1 MLHDDEPPLARLPEL
16 GAKPRRSALRRL
28 IGKWLSSFLLLAVIV
43 GAIGGWSYLV
53 FTAPGPLTADKV
65 YEIPKALDRPS
76 LAVALKDEGI
86 ISEPRIFSAAA
97 AVNAFRGGRLKSG
110 EYLFKAG
117 MSMQDVL
124 SMITAGRVIT
134 YKLSV
139 PEGWTAQMVV
149 DRLGEQKELDGPTP
163 PAPPEGTIMPDTY
176 VFRRGLTREKLLADM
191 QEAQSKLVDEV
202 WAAKPE
208 GSILKTKEE
217 MVTLASIVEKE
228 TGMAEERPMVA
239 SVMINR
245 LKQHIRLQ
253 SDPTVIYGITMGKTK
268 LDRPISKADL
278 DADNPYNTYKID
290 GLPPGPIA
298 NPGKAAL
305 EAVINPAETNYLY
318 FVANG
323 TGGHAFAA
331 TLEEH
336 NANVKKWRGLE
347 AAAPEPANVTAAAP
361 VPPAVA
367 TVPAATAPAAA
378 TLPAPATPA
387 PAAAAPA
394 AAAAADAAAP
404 VAPAAT
410 AVVKP
415 GSTVTVNGKQVPI
428 PVFKKPKKQ

>member
-1 MLHDDEPPLARLPEL
+1 MLHNDDPPLARLPDM
-16 GAKPRRSALRRL
+16 GAKRRPSALRRL
-28 IGKWLSSFLLLAVIV
+28 IGKWLSSFLLLAVII
-43 GAIGGWSYLV
+43 GAIAGWSYLV
-53 FTAPGPLTADKV
+53 FTAPGPLSADKV
-65 YEIPKALDRPS
+65 YEIPKALDRPA
-76 LAVALKDEGI
+76 LAVALQEQGI

-124 SMITAGRVIT
+124 SMITAGRVFT
-134 YKLSV
+134 YKLTV

-149 DRLGEQKELDGPTP
+149 DRVSEQKELDGPVP
-163 PAPPEGTIMPDTY
+163 PTPPEGSIMTDTF
-176 VFRRGLTREKLLADM
+176 VFRRGLTREKLLSDM
-191 QEAQSKLVDEV
+191 QEAQTKLVDEV
-202 WAAKPE
+202 WAAKPAS
-208 GSILKTKEE
+208 SILKSKEE

-228 TGMAEERPMVA
+228 TGVAEERPMVA

-253 SDPTVIYGITMGKTK
+253 SDPTVIYGITMGKAK

-347 AAAPEPANVTAAAP
+347 AATPDPAVAAAP
-361 VPPAVA
+361 VPAAAAA
-367 TVPAATAPAAA
+367 TTTAPATAAPATTAPAA
-378 TLPAPATPA
+378 TLPATTAPATAEP
-387 PAAAAPA
+387 AAPA
-394 AAAAADAAAP
+394 AP
-404 VAPAAT
+404 

-415 GSTVTVNGKQVPI
+415 GATVTVNGKQVPI